1 LNYTGLNDKNAVNM
15 YHQII
20 TILLT
25 GLLTCCTGL
34 SGKKDFYSS
43 TRSGDLWRLP
53 LAEPYELISPTNTAT
68 DWFLIL
74 KPHPNLH
81 PDYVNAGNEF
91 QLSSIDSVGKLK
103 SVIVLHST
111 NVYWPR
117 LAGSY
122 RSTLILDTASH
133 KVWLF
138 PDQQGEKI
146 RNRLKE
152 LKIPEIRLL
161 PIEPIVRKFQDS
173 LKLPDEWSR

>member
-1 LNYTGLNDKNAVNM
+1 MNR
-15 YHQII
+15 QII

-25 GLLTCCTGL
+25 GLLTSCTGL
-34 SGKKDFYSS
+34 SGKTGFYSH

-53 LAEPYELISPTNTAT
+53 LAEPYELISPTNT
-68 DWFLIL
+68 DWFLVL

-81 PDYVNAGNEF
+81 PDYVTIGDEF
-91 QLSSIDSVGKLK
+91 QLSSIDSAGLLK

-122 RSTLILDTASH
+122 KSTLILDTASH

-138 PDQQGEKI
+138 PDQEEIKI
-146 RNRLKE
+146 RRRLSE
-152 LKIPEIRLL
+152 LNVSDIRLL
-161 PIEPIVRKFQDS
+161 PINSIVRNFQDS
-173 LKLPDEWSR
+173 LKLPDGWRR

>member
-1 LNYTGLNDKNAVNM
+1 MNR
-15 YHQII
+15 QII

-25 GLLTCCTGL
+25 GLLTSCTGL
-34 SGKKDFYSS
+34 SGKTGFYSH

-53 LAEPYELISPTNTAT
+53 LAEPYELISPTNT
-68 DWFLIL
+68 DWFLVL
-74 KPHPNLH
+74 KPHPDLH
-81 PDYVNAGNEF
+81 PDYVNSGDEF
-91 QLSSIDSVGKLK
+91 QLSSIDSAGLFK

-122 RSTLILDTASH
+122 KSTLILDTATH

-146 RNRLKE
+146 RSRLRE
-152 LKIPEIRLL
+152 LTVTNIRLL
-161 PIEPIVRKFQDS
+161 PIGPVIRQFQDS
-173 LKLPDEWSR
+173 LKLPDEWRNR